1 MNNAVNKSDST
12 ALMKNELQIMWH
24 PKLGCACRVLGKP
37 WKTLNRTAGL
47 WADIWMHS
55 CPNVNMN
62 ATHSFTMRLQH
73 IMKWGI
79 FDVWQWL
86 QSNVGT
92 ALGSQPLLLFVNQCC
107 INWWHFFN
115 VNEKNNTMS
124 WNVNSK
130 KTTKET
136 AWLICSLFNDT
147 STCDKN
153 NGVKKQIHHGRV
165 KRKHIHKQSQLKCM
179 KILQTNDFGL
189 ISILLYTAVLPKS
202 LHHVSDISVK
212 WKH

>member
-1 MNNAVNKSDST
+1 
-12 ALMKNELQIMWH
+12 MKNELQMTWH

-37 WKTLNRTAGL
+37 WKTLNRRAGL
-47 WADIWMHS
+47 WADIWTHS
-55 CPNVNMN
+55 RPNVNMN
-62 ATHSFTMRLQH
+62 DTHSFEMWLQH
-73 IMKWGI
+73 SRKWGI

-115 VNEKNNTMS
+115 VTKKNSTLS

-136 AWLICSLFNDT
+136 AWFIHSLFNDI
-147 STCDKN
+147 STHDKN
-153 NGVKKQIHHGRV
+153 NCVYKQIHHGRV
-165 KRKHIHKQSQLKCM
+165 KRMHIHKRSQFKCT
-179 KILQTNDFGL
+179 KILQTDDLGL

-202 LHHVSDISVK
+202 LHHVSDISAK
-212 WKH
+212 WTH